1 MDAAPAAAC
10 RALRPTRARRPFAQ
24 TRGRLSP
31 VGSLSRHNSARS
43 SNERP
48 PAIAPVASNGS
59 AKPCSTTTAT
69 SARSEGR
76 TAAASHHPSEQD
88 IYFSPELPMIG
99 PGVHE
104 RSYIAR
110 EAKLLD
116 LALTLSPATLGAW
129 PMSWMPATYGGAP
142 TEAPGRSHGATTTR
156 CSHAPS
162 NTGSPRTPLSHGSS
176 TIEWTPAATSTTG
189 TRSGHALGCRP
200 TSSSPSAA
208 DRSGRCDTGRPA
220 SPPRLLTPSAP

>member
-59 AKPCSTTTAT
+59 AKPYSTTTAT

-142 TEAPGRSHGATTTR
+142 TEAPGRSLALQPPAARTR
-156 CSHAPS
+156 PRTRDHRGHHCHTARRPS
-162 NTGSPRTPLSHGSS
+162 NGRRLRRVPLARGPDTH
-176 TIEWTPAATSTTG
+176 
-189 TRSGHALGCRP
+189 L
-200 TSSSPSAA
+200 AA
-208 DRSGRCDTGRPA
+208 DRRARVHRRPTGREDA
-220 SPPRLLTPSAP
+220 IRAARQVLRVY